1 MKQNCFLKYNIEF
14 SIKDSSQVSYLGE
27 IIMGVIIL
35 WILIGGLIA
44 YCVKDIKIN
53 KEYNQLLEENV
64 PSATD
69 KNKSNASKI

>member
-1 MKQNCFLKYNIEF
+1 
-14 SIKDSSQVSYLGE
+14 
-27 IIMGVIIL
+27 MGAIIL